1 MVWTVL
7 LLSVSIAIFRYRLW
21 DIDVIINR
29 TLVYGS
35 LTALLLAVYISLI
48 LTLQALV
55 NAMTSK
61 LSQQPLV
68 IVTST
73 LVIAALFQ
81 PLRRR
86 LQNIIDRR
94 FYRHK
99 YDAAKIVAAFSS
111 TLRQEVDLDQ
121 LRENLLAVV
130 QETMQP
136 SHISLWLRQ
145 RNWTEISTLPTDR
158 RTLEEA
164 RGRDESVEHSV

>member
-7 LLSVSIAIFRYRLW
+7 LLSVSIAIFHHRLW
-21 DIDVIINR
+21 NIVVIINR

-55 NAMTSK
+55 NAMTGK

-68 IVTST
+68 IVTFT

-99 YDAAKIVAAFSS
+99 YDAAKIVADFSS

-145 RNWTEISTLPTDR
+145 RNWTEISTLPTR
-158 RTLEEA
+158 QA
-164 RGRDESVEHSV
+164 YP